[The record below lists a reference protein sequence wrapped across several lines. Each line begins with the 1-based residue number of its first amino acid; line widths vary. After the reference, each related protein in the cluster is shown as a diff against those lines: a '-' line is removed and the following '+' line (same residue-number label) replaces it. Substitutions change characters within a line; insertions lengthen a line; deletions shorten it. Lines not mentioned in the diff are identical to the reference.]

1 MGVLFAA
8 DTLQGPK
15 IDWFAISP
23 LLVLL
28 GGAMV
33 LLLVASLTPAW
44 PKRCYA
50 LYTAAIAVACGV
62 LVVALWHRV
71 DDKGPIRLVG
81 DAIHLDKFGLW
92 LTLAIV
98 TAVFFGALLTDDYLR
113 REGFDGPELYVLYML
128 AALGGVVMASAN
140 DLIVLFLGLEIL
152 SISMYVMAASH
163 RKRIESLESGIK
175 YFVLGGFSSAFFL
188 YGVALVYGG
197 SGSTRFD
204 EIVSGLDSITGTD
217 KRNDALV
224 LAGVALLLVGLAFKV
239 AAVPFHFWTP
249 DVYEGAPTPV
259 TAFMAS
265 AGKAA
270 AFGAMVRVLV
280 EALPQWRDDYQPAI
294 WLLAVLTLVG
304 GSVMAVVQTNVKRM
318 LAFSSISHAGFI
330 LVGVEAVAH
339 HSGGDTTGPGVSSVL
354 MYLMIYTVLVMG
366 TFGVVT
372 AVGRTG
378 DADTGLAGFRGLAK
392 NKPMLALAMT
402 VLLLAQ
408 AGVPL
413 TSGFVAKVGVIQ
425 AAVKERSIAIAIIA
439 MVSAVIAAFL
449 YLRIMISMW
458 IAEPEAGDDA
468 REPVRVPSLLGVAI
482 GLSVA
487 FTLVVGFLPGRLI
500 DITP

>member
-15 IDWFAISP
+15 VDWFAVSP

-33 LLLVASLTPAW
+33 LLVVGALTPPW
-44 PKRCYA
+44 PKRGYA
-50 LYTAAIAVACGV
+50 LFTAAIAIAAGV
-62 LVVALWHRV
+62 LGVFLWHRI
-71 DDKGPIRLVG
+71 DDKGATTLIG
-81 DAIHLDKFGLW
+81 DAIHLDKVGVW
-92 LTLAIV
+92 ISITICIG
-98 TAVFFGALLTDDYLR
+98 VFLVALLTDDYLR
-113 REGFDGPELYVLYML
+113 REGLEGLELYVLYML
-128 AALGGVVMASAN
+128 AAVGGIVMASAN

-152 SISMYVMAASH
+152 SIALYVMAASH
-163 RKRIESLESGIK
+163 RKRIESQESGMK

-197 SGSTRFD
+197 SGSTNFGRIVEAFD
-204 EIVSGLDSITGTD
+204 GTIQLDRG
-217 KRNDALV
+217 NDALV

-239 AAVPFHFWTP
+239 AAVPFHFWSP
-249 DVYEGAPTPV
+249 DVYQGAPTPV

-265 AGKAA
+265 VGKAA
-270 AFGAMVRVLV
+270 AFGAMLRVLLQ
-280 EALPQWRDDYQPAI
+280 ALPHWSEDYRPALWVI
-294 WLLAVLTLVG
+294 AVLTLVG

-330 LVGVEAVAH
+330 LVGVEAAAH
-339 HSGGDTTGPGVSSVL
+339 DGGPALTGSGVSSVL
-354 MYLMIYTVLVMG
+354 MYLLIYTVLVAG

-378 DADTGLAGFRGLAK
+378 DAATGLEGFRGLAK
-392 NKPMLALAMT
+392 DKPVLALGMT

-413 TSGFVAKVGVIQ
+413 TSGFVAKFGVIT
-425 AAVKERSIAIAIIA
+425 AAVDVHSYAIALIA

-468 REPVRVPSLLGVAI
+468 REPVRVPALLGVAI
-482 GLSVA
+482 TLSVA
-487 FTLVVGFLPGRLI
+487 FTLVVGFFPGWLI

>member
-1 MGVLFAA
+1 MGAVFAA
-8 DTLQGPK
+8 TLNGPK
-15 IDWFAISP
+15 VDWFALSP

-33 LLLVASLTPAW
+33 LLVVGALTKAW
-44 PKRCYA
+44 PKRGYA
-50 LYTAAIAVACGV
+50 LYTAAIALAAGV
-62 LVVALWHRV
+62 LAVVLWHRV
-71 DDKGPIRLVG
+71 DDKGEIRLVG

-92 LTLAIV
+92 LTIAI
-98 TAVFFGALLTDDYLR
+98 AVAVLLGALLADDYLR
-113 REGFDGPELYVLYML
+113 REGIDGPELYVLFML
-128 AALGGVVMASAN
+128 AAIGGVVMASAN

-163 RKRIESLESGIK
+163 RKRSQSQESGLK
-175 YFVLGGFSSAFFL
+175 YFILGGFSSAFFL
-188 YGVALVYGG
+188 YGVALIYGA

-204 EIVSGLDSITGTD
+204 EIIVGFDQVVSAN
-217 KRNDALV
+217 KQHDALA

-239 AAVPFHFWTP
+239 AAVPFHFWAP

-270 AFGAMVRVLV
+270 AFGAMLRVLT
-280 EALPQWRDDYQPAI
+280 EALPQWRDDYQPVI
-294 WLLAVLTLVG
+294 WLIAVLTLVG

-330 LVGVEAVAH
+330 LVGVEAAAH
-339 HSGGDTTGPGVSSVL
+339 GDGSGPGVSSVL
-354 MYLMIYTVLVMG
+354 LYLLVYTVLVMG
-366 TFGVVT
+366 TFGVIT

-378 DADTGLAGFRGLAK
+378 DAATGLDGFRGLAK
-392 NKPMLALAMT
+392 NKPTLALAMT

-413 TSGFVAKVGVIQ
+413 TSGFVAKFGVIQ
-425 AAVKERSIAIAIIA
+425 AAVEEHSYAIAIIA

-468 REPVRVPSLLGVAI
+468 RETVRVPSLLAIAI

-487 FTLVVGFLPGRLI
+487 FTLVIGFLPGSLI